1 MKSNRQTS
9 HHYQPSTPKQ
19 RLLFGWLRPGI
30 AALAVSGYLLAF
42 NWSHSDACL
51 NLLRGGQ
58 FAGQWVKVIG
68 IERPNASEREQLS
81 RFCGVC
87 EG

>member
-1 MKSNRQTS
+1 MKSNSQNS

-19 RLLFGWLRPGI
+19 RLLFGWLKPGI

-51 NLLRGGQ
+51 KILESGQ
-58 FAGQWVKVIG
+58 FASQWVRVIEVTKEHEVQTG
-68 IERPNASEREQLS
+68 QVSQV
-81 RFCGVC
+81 CGSC
-87 EG
+87 NG